1 MEGSHNRG
9 SNCAGLVN
17 NKVSILVINQR
28 NAQILVLW

>member
-1 MEGSHNRG
+1 MEGSYNRS
-9 SNCAGLVN
+9 SNRAGLVN